1 MADHLVQHIRP
12 GCIVVLHDAISR
24 PPANENMPP
33 LSREI
38 LYDRDAM
45 LAALDLTLERLDGRF
60 FVL

>member
-1 MADHLVQHIRP
+1 
-12 GCIVVLHDAISR
+12 
-24 PPANENMPP
+24 MPP